1 MFLHI
6 GNEKM
11 ISFREL
17 IAIINMRKGGE
28 LNQGFL
34 KTAQGEGFVV
44 KLTDEPVSC
53 VITEKTVYLSPISS
67 ATLHKRAQE
76 WLRDVNTCEE

>member
-6 GNEKM
+6 GSEKM
-11 ISFREL
+11 ISFREI
-17 IAIINMRKGGE
+17 IAIINLRNGGE

-34 KTAQGEGFVV
+34 KTAHEEGFVV
-44 KLTDEPVSC
+44 RLTNEPVSC

-67 ATLHKRAQE
+67 ATLQKRAQE